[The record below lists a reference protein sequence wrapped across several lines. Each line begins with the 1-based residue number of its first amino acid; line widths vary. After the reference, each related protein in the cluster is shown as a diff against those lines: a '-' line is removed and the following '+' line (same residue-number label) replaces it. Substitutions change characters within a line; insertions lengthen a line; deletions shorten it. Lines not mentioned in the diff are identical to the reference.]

1 MINLLSASIASPF
14 WATALA
20 QATPEAAPPSGPA
33 ALTPFVYM
41 AVMVVI
47 FYFIL
52 IRPQAK
58 AKKEQE
64 ELIAKV
70 KVGDKV
76 VTSGGILG
84 TIANVKDKTVVVKVA
99 DNVKIEVQ
107 KTHLATVT
115 KASEEK
121 ETSAAS

>member
-1 MINLLSASIASPF
+1 MINLLSVSIASPF
-14 WATALA
+14 WATVLA
-20 QATPEAAPPSGPA
+20 EAGSEAASPAGPA
-33 ALTPFVYM
+33 SLTPFVYM

-52 IRPQAK
+52 IRPQNK

-64 ELIAKV
+64 EMIAKT

-84 TIANVKDKTVVVKVA
+84 TIANVKDKTVILKVA

-107 KTHLATVT
+107 KTHLASVT
-115 KASEEK
+115 KVSEEK
-121 ETSAAS
+121 ETTAAS